1 MPYCQTCGEYVPEG
15 MPHSCGKVPFY
26 TKPGLDESDRS
37 VVYSIDKKTA
47 DALVS
52 LNATILKLNESLTK
66 LDNLDSQM
74 LWAKNK
80 LQNIGQDID
89 TLQASVD
96 MLNEK
101 IP

>member
-1 MPYCQTCGEYVPEG
+1 MPYCIKCGEYVPEG

-26 TKPGLDESDRS
+26 TKPGLDESDK
-37 VVYSIDKKTA
+37 VVFHSIDKKTA
-47 DALVS
+47 DAIVS

-66 LDNLDSQM
+66 LDNLDAAM

-80 LQNIGQDID
+80 LISINQDID

>member
-1 MPYCQTCGEYVPEG
+1 
-15 MPHSCGKVPFY
+15 MPHSCIGGPTY
-26 TKPGLDESDRS
+26 TQPGLNQDDR
-37 VVYSIDKKTA
+37 VIVHSIDQKTA

-52 LNATILKLNESLTK
+52 LNASILKLNETLTK
-66 LDNLDSQM
+66 LDNLDTAM
-74 LWAKNK
+74 TWAKNK

-96 MLNEK
+96 LLNEK